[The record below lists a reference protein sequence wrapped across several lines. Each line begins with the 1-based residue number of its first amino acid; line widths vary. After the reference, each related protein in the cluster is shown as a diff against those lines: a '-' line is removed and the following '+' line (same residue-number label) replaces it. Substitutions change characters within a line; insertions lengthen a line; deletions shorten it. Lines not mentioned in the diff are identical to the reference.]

1 MTDVLEILTLTLL
14 GIAGL
19 LCVVRVV
26 RHGSIPDKVLGADTF
41 VLVVIAGVAAGA
53 GITAATVY
61 LDILVAVTLLGFI
74 ATITVSRYVER
85 RGARA

>member
-1 MTDVLEILTLTLL
+1 MTDVLEILTLGIL
-14 GIAGL
+14 GVAGL
-19 LCVVRVV
+19 LCVIRVV
-26 RHGSIPDKVLGADTF
+26 RHGSIPDKVLGTDTF
-41 VLVVIAGVAAGA
+41 VLVVIAGVAVGA
-53 GITAATVY
+53 GITASSTY